1 MTVRRIAIPIL
12 LLAFAAAF
20 AKDQSVEE
28 LKARLGNAPP
38 EERPGICVHI
48 AQDQLHAADK
58 AYNDGNVDQAR
69 KSLADI
75 VDYSE
80 KARDAALISKK
91 HLKNVEI
98 AVRKIAEKLNDI
110 KRTLNYEDQ
119 PPVADTVK
127 RLEEIRTTLL
137 SEMFKKEK
145 K

>member
-1 MTVRRIAIPIL
+1 MRWIAIPIL
-12 LLAFAAAF
+12 LLTFVAAAF
-20 AKDQSVEE
+20 PKEESIDE
-28 LKARLGNAPP
+28 LKARVDKAPP
-38 EERPGICVHI
+38 EERPVICVHI
-48 AQDQLHAADK
+48 AQEQLHATDK
-58 AYNDGNVDQAR
+58 AYNEGNVEQAR

-80 KARDAALISKK
+80 KARDAAVVSRK

-127 RLEEIRTTLL
+127 RLEDIRTALL
-137 SEMFKKEK
+137 TEMFKKEK